1 MRGAC
6 TGWDEALRRGEAFAE
21 AGADI
26 LFIESPENEQEM
38 QRIGEAFRGEPLLVN
53 VVEGGSTPVLPV
65 ADYRA
70 IGYTMAIYP
79 AAGFLAAGEALRRVY
94 AQIRETGSSIDTS
107 APL

>member
-1 MRGAC
+1 M
-6 TGWDEALRRGEAFAE
+6 
-21 AGADI
+21 
-26 LFIESPENEQEM
+26 
-38 QRIGEAFRGEPLLVN
+38 N

-94 AQIRETGSSIDTS
+94 AQIRETGSSIGTG
-107 APL
+107 APLYDFQDFSRLMGFEDVWEFEKKWAEAV